1 MVILPII
8 SLIII
13 IMVLCTPIVNSTLI
27 ALGFIFISIVSSVIS
42 IKYAST
48 KRESNNKLDKV
59 TVNLCS
65 GIIIMSMFALAFI
78 IVLKILVYLT

>member
-27 ALGFIFISIVSSVIS
+27 ALGFIFISIVSSLIS
-42 IKYAST
+42 IKYTYIKS
-48 KRESNNKLDKV
+48 EGNNKLAKI
-59 TVNLCS
+59 TINLCS
-65 GIIIMSMFALAFI
+65 VIIIMSIFALAFI
-78 IVLKILVYLT
+78 IVLKILISLT

>member
-13 IMVLCTPIVNSTLI
+13 IMVLFTPIVNSTLI
-27 ALGFIFISIVSSVIS
+27 ALGFIFISVVSSIIS

-48 KRESNNKLDKV
+48 AKGVSNKLAKV
-59 TVNLCS
+59 TINLCS
-65 GIIIMSMFALAFI
+65 VIIIMSMFALAFI
-78 IVLKILVYLT
+78 ILLNVLTCLT

>member
-27 ALGFIFISIVSSVIS
+27 ALGFIFISIVSSLIS
-42 IKYAST
+42 IKYTYIKS
-48 KRESNNKLDKV
+48 E
-59 TVNLCS
+59 
-65 GIIIMSMFALAFI
+65 GIIN
-78 IVLKILVYLT
+78 